1 MSRRARTIPAVGYA
15 VVAVAALA
23 VPLLSSS
30 YVLSLFTLVLIT
42 ALLATSVNMPAG
54 EAGLVSMGHAGISAA
69 AAYGIAYGVKHDLG
83 VGGQL
88 LLALALTLIVSAVFA
103 ATTMR
108 TNGIVF
114 LMITLA
120 LGVMVY
126 GIALKWSSVTGG
138 QSGLTG
144 INRPSGLS
152 DGRLFY
158 YVVLAVC
165 VLVVIGLTILARS
178 PFGLMTR
185 GVRDN
190 ENRMASLGYSIAPVK
205 FVTIML
211 SGLIAGA
218 AGVLL
223 VWHSEF
229 MSPASAAFDK
239 SAMAVVIII
248 IGGVGTISGPLLG
261 SILVV
266 GVQFW
271 LSSYVERW
279 PTLLGLAFIAVVI
292 LLPGGL
298 ASIASG
304 RRRTDGQPRFHP
316 AITSLLARTS
326 RRGSS
331 SGDPDTT
338 SAAAAP
344 PPGEPGEPGEPST
357 SPPTEPAA
365 GHRAPP
371 DHPGTASDRVSR
383 HHDERTR

>member
-1 MSRRARTIPAVGYA
+1 
-15 VVAVAALA
+15 
-23 VPLLSSS
+23 
-30 YVLSLFTLVLIT
+30 LIT
-42 ALLATSVNMPAG
+42 TLLATSVNMPAG

-69 AAYGIAYGVKHDLG
+69 AAYGIAYGVKNDFG

-88 LLALALTLIVSAVFA
+88 LLALLLTLVVSAVFA

-126 GIALKWSSVTGG
+126 GIALKWSAVTGG

-144 INRPSGLS
+144 INRPSALS
-152 DGRLFY
+152 DSRTFY
-158 YVVLAVC
+158 YA
-165 VLVVIGLTILARS
+165 VLVVCIVVVLLLVALARS

-190 ENRMASLGYSIAPVK
+190 EGRMASLGYSIAPVK
-205 FVTIML
+205 FVTVMV
-211 SGLIAGA
+211 SGLVAGI

-248 IGGVGTISGPLLG
+248 IGGVGTLSGPLLG

-271 LSSYVERW
+271 LSSYIERW
-279 PTLLGLAFIAVVI
+279 PTLLGFLFIAVVI

-298 ASIASG
+298 ASMASG
-304 RRRTDGQPRFHP
+304 RRSGIGAPAFHP
-316 AITSLLARTS
+316 AIRRIVAQLL
-326 RRGSS
+326 RRS
-331 SGDPDTT
+331 
-338 SAAAAP
+338 
-344 PPGEPGEPGEPST
+344 
-357 SPPTEPAA
+357 TEPAA
-365 GHRAPP
+365 TGASP
-371 DHPGTASDRVSR
+371 DASPA
-383 HHDERTR
+383 ERTAGRHAPRDPLGTTPSRGPEQHNERTP

>member
-1 MSRRARTIPAVGYA
+1 MSTLTAHPIRFAAYTIAGLIA
-15 VVAVAALA
+15 VVI
-23 VPLLSSS
+23 PLMSSN
-30 YVLSLFTLVLIT
+30 YVISLFTLVLIT

-69 AAYGIAYGVKHDLG
+69 AAYGIAYGVKHDFGL
-83 VGGQL
+83 GGQL
-88 LLALALTLIVSAVFA
+88 LLALALTLMVSAVFA
-103 ATTMR
+103 VTTMR

-144 INRPSGLS
+144 INRPAALS
-152 DGRLFY
+152 DGRTFY
-158 YVVLAVC
+158 YT
-165 VLVVIGLTILARS
+165 VLVLCVVVILLLQVLARS

-205 FVTIML
+205 FVTLMV
-211 SGLIAGA
+211 SGLVAGL

-248 IGGVGTISGPLLG
+248 IGGVGTVAGPLLG

-279 PTLLGLAFIAVVI
+279 PTLLGLLFIAVVI

-298 ASIASG
+298 ASIATRRSKAG
-304 RRRTDGQPRFHP
+304 RPGFHP
-316 AITSLLARTS
+316 AITSVLAPLVGRTKADTA
-326 RRGSS
+326 SS
-331 SGDPDTT
+331 
-338 SAAAAP
+338 
-344 PPGEPGEPGEPST
+344 
-357 SPPTEPAA
+357 PTEPSA
-365 GHRAPP
+365 GHDARQEPLESTP
-371 DHPGTASDRVSR
+371 VRGPQQ
-383 HHDERTR
+383 HDERTP

>member
-1 MSRRARTIPAVGYA
+1 MSRRTAHPITVAAYA
-15 VVAVAALA
+15 VAGLVAVA
-23 VPLLSSS
+23 VPTVSSTYVISLL
-30 YVLSLFTLVLIT
+30 TLVLIT

-69 AAYGIAYGVKHDLG
+69 AAYGIAYGVKHDFGL
-83 VGGQL
+83 GGQL
-88 LLALALTLIVSAVFA
+88 LLALLLTLIVSAVFGV
-103 ATTMR
+103 TTMR

-126 GIALKWSSVTGG
+126 GIALKWSAVTGG

-144 INRPSGLS
+144 INRPAALS
-152 DGRLFY
+152 DGRTFY
-158 YVVLAVC
+158 YAVLATC
-165 VLVVIGLTILARS
+165 VIVILLLQVLARS

-205 FVTIML
+205 FVTVMV
-211 SGLIAGA
+211 SGLVAGL

-248 IGGVGTISGPLLG
+248 IGGVGTVAGPLLG
-261 SILVV
+261 SVLVV

-271 LSSYVERW
+271 LSSYIERW
-279 PTLLGLAFIAVVI
+279 PTLLGLLFIAVVI

-298 ASIASG
+298 ASIAT
-304 RRRTDGQPRFHP
+304 RRRGAGRLAFHP
-316 AITSLLARTS
+316 AIRKVLAPFMARA
-326 RRGSS
+326 GS
-331 SGDPDTT
+331 DPT
-338 SAAAAP
+338 P
-344 PPGEPGEPGEPST
+344 PPSTAEPRR
-357 SPPTEPAA
+357 
-365 GHRAPP
+365 HAPRDP
-371 DHPGTASDRVSR
+371 LGTTPIRGPQQ
-383 HHDERTR
+383 HDERTP

>member
-1 MSRRARTIPAVGYA
+1 MRYVTAHPFTVAAY
-15 VVAVAALA
+15 AVAALIAIA
-23 VPLLSSS
+23 VPAVGSTYL
-30 YVLSLFTLVLIT
+30 VSLFTLVLIT

-69 AAYGIAYGVKHDLG
+69 AAYGIAYGVKHDFGL
-83 VGGQL
+83 GGQL
-88 LLALALTLIVSAVFA
+88 LLALLLTVIVSAVFGL
-103 ATTMR
+103 TTMR

-126 GIALKWSSVTGG
+126 GIALKWSAVTGG

-144 INRPSGLS
+144 INRPAALS
-152 DGRLFY
+152 DGRTY
-158 YVVLAVC
+158 YYAVLALC
-165 VLVVIGLTILARS
+165 VIVILLLQMLARS

-205 FVTIML
+205 FVTVMV
-211 SGLIAGA
+211 SGLVAGL

-248 IGGVGTISGPLLG
+248 IGGVGTVAGPLLG
-261 SILVV
+261 SVLVV

-279 PTLLGLAFIAVVI
+279 PTLLGLLFIAVVI

-298 ASIASG
+298 ASIATRG
-304 RRRTDGQPRFHP
+304 RRAGRPAFHP
-316 AITSLLARTS
+316 AIRKVLAPLIARAGSDPAPAPS
-326 RRGSS
+326 R
-331 SGDPDTT
+331 
-338 SAAAAP
+338 A
-344 PPGEPGEPGEPST
+344 EPGRNTPQDPLGST
-357 SPPTEPAA
+357 PIRGPEQ
-365 GHRAPP
+365 
-371 DHPGTASDRVSR
+371 
-383 HHDERTR
+383 HDERTP